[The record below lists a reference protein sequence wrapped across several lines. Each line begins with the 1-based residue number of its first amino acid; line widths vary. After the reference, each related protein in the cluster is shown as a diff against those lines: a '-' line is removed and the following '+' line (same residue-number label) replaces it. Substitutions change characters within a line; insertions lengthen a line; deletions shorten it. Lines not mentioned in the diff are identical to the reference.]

1 MLIPTKGVTVNNED
15 YGKYITN
22 AKFGYHKLWGRGS
35 GRNLAQSVT
44 GSFSIFPKVTLSF
57 RKLYQSEI
65 ETVLPSLNAQSQSVK
80 YYDPDLK
87 RDYTMSSYTGDV
99 EYNQSKIGV
108 IKGFDIAFISRNRR
122 I

>member
-1 MLIPTKGVTVNNED
+1 MEDNISKGLFGLKRAEVEN
-15 YGKYITN
+15 YI
-22 AKFGYHKLWGRGS
+22 A
-35 GRNLAQSVT
+35 
-44 GSFSIFPKVTLSF
+44 
-57 RKLYQSEI
+57 
-65 ETVLPSLNAQSQSVK
+65 
-80 YYDPDLK
+80 DLK